1 MGVMITRRGGS
12 GGGGGELKRVAVSGV
27 KFKTMTVPEL
37 AGKNDFVI
45 VAEGSFT
52 NSSGF
57 LAVSCVDGSIA
68 AQYATYSSSNG
79 FSWSLV
85 NITSTYDSAT
95 GSFDCSGL
103 SSVYGFTTKATYY
116 AYYVE

>member
-103 SSVYGFTTKATYY
+103 SSVY
-116 AYYVE
+116 